1 MIARIEQLL
10 QHDTAGDPIS
20 GLKWTR
26 RTTAKIADEL
36 RSLGIEICPKTVAKL
51 LKKMDFRLRV
61 NHKKRATS
69 CDPDRDQQFD
79 HIAELRERFSRMGA
93 PIISVDSKKRELVG
107 RFKNPG
113 TTWQRRALIVND
125 HDFRS
130 DAEGIAI
137 PYGVYDLQANRGSVF
152 VGTSYDTSEFA
163 VEAIEKW
170 WRYEGRK
177 RYPGAKHLL
186 ILADS
191 GGSNDPRRRA
201 WPYML
206 QTKLCD
212 RHHLSVSVSHYPAG
226 ASKYNPIDHRLFSEI
241 SKNWA
246 GQPLVS
252 YETLLNYIRSTKTS
266 TGLEAKAHLVKKSY
280 EKALKVSKRQMDGLA
295 MTRDKALPKR
305 NYTLRPRETGN

>member
-26 RTTAKIADEL
+26 RTTAKIAEEL
-36 RSLGIEICPKTVAKL
+36 RCVGIEICPKTVAHL
-51 LKKMDFRLRV
+51 LKKMEFRLRV
-61 NHKKRATS
+61 NYKNRATNT
-69 CDPDRDQQFD
+69 DPDRDQQFD
-79 HIAELRERFSRMGA
+79 HIAEIRKRFTQMGA
-93 PIISVDSKKRELVG
+93 PIISVDTKKRELVG
-107 RFKNPG
+107 RFKNSG
-113 TTWQRRALIVND
+113 TTWQRRPLIVND

-130 DAEGIAI
+130 DAKGVAI

-170 WRYEGRK
+170 WRYDGRK
-177 RYPGAKHLL
+177 RYPGADHLL

-201 WPYML
+201 WTYML

-212 RHHLSVSVSHYPAG
+212 RHHLSVSVSHYPSG

-246 GQPLVS
+246 GQPLAS
-252 YETLLNYIRSTKTS
+252 YETLLNYIRTTKTS
-266 TGLEAKAHLVKKSY
+266 TGLGTKAYLVRKQY
-280 EKALKVSKRQMDGLA
+280 LKALKISEQQMDGLA
-295 MTRDKALPKR
+295 ITRDQNLPKR
-305 NYTLRPRETGN
+305 NYTLRPREDGK